1 MNIGNHIIQ
10 KTVDILRM
18 CLILSAL
25 CTCFTT
31 LDLFP
36 FMKEYLIKE
45 ISNKPI
51 ILRQT
56 KKLKSQ
62 LPRLIKDNEGRL
74 VLYTDNISKFTNK
87 KISNIANRVK
97 VF

>member
-1 MNIGNHIIQ
+1 
-10 KTVDILRM
+10 
-18 CLILSAL
+18 
-25 CTCFTT
+25 
-31 LDLFP
+31 
-36 FMKEYLIKE
+36 MKEYLIKE

-56 KKLKSQ
+56 KKLRSQ

-87 KISNIANRVK
+87 KIINIASRVK

>member
-1 MNIGNHIIQ
+1 
-10 KTVDILRM
+10 
-18 CLILSAL
+18 
-25 CTCFTT
+25 
-31 LDLFP
+31 
-36 FMKEYLIKE
+36 MKDYLIKE

-56 KKLKSQ
+56 KKLRSQ

-87 KISNIANRVK
+87 KISNIVNRVK

>member
-1 MNIGNHIIQ
+1 MN
-10 KTVDILRM
+10 
-18 CLILSAL
+18 
-25 CTCFTT
+25 
-31 LDLFP
+31 
-36 FMKEYLIKE
+36 EYLIKE

-56 KKLKSQ
+56 KKLRSQ

>member
-1 MNIGNHIIQ
+1 
-10 KTVDILRM
+10 
-18 CLILSAL
+18 
-25 CTCFTT
+25 
-31 LDLFP
+31 
-36 FMKEYLIKE
+36 MKEYLIKE

-56 KKLKSQ
+56 KKLRSQ

-74 VLYTDNISKFTNK
+74 VLYTENISKFTNK

>member
-1 MNIGNHIIQ
+1 
-10 KTVDILRM
+10 
-18 CLILSAL
+18 
-25 CTCFTT
+25 
-31 LDLFP
+31 
-36 FMKEYLIKE
+36 MKEYLIKE

-56 KKLKSQ
+56 KKLRSQ

-74 VLYTDNISKFTNK
+74 VLYTDNVSKFTNK
-87 KISNIANRVK
+87 YISTIENKVK

>member
-1 MNIGNHIIQ
+1 
-10 KTVDILRM
+10 
-18 CLILSAL
+18 
-25 CTCFTT
+25 
-31 LDLFP
+31 
-36 FMKEYLIKE
+36 MKEYLIKE

-56 KKLKSQ
+56 KKLRSQ

-87 KISNIANRVK
+87 KISNFENRVK
-97 VF
+97 DF

>member
-1 MNIGNHIIQ
+1 
-10 KTVDILRM
+10 
-18 CLILSAL
+18 
-25 CTCFTT
+25 
-31 LDLFP
+31 
-36 FMKEYLIKE
+36 MKEYLIKE

-56 KKLKSQ
+56 KKLRSQ

-87 KISNIANRVK
+87 YISNIENRVK
-97 VF
+97 DF

>member
-1 MNIGNHIIQ
+1 
-10 KTVDILRM
+10 
-18 CLILSAL
+18 
-25 CTCFTT
+25 
-31 LDLFP
+31 
-36 FMKEYLIKE
+36 MKEYLIKE

-56 KKLKSQ
+56 KKLRSQ

-87 KISNIANRVK
+87 IINKIANKVK

>member
-1 MNIGNHIIQ
+1 
-10 KTVDILRM
+10 
-18 CLILSAL
+18 
-25 CTCFTT
+25 
-31 LDLFP
+31 
-36 FMKEYLIKE
+36 MKEYLIKE

-56 KKLKSQ
+56 KKLRSQ

-87 KISNIANRVK
+87 NISNITNRVK
-97 VF
+97 VL

>member
-1 MNIGNHIIQ
+1 MSSSC
-10 KTVDILRM
+10 V
-18 CLILSAL
+18 
-25 CTCFTT
+25 CFTIS
-31 LDLFP
+31 DLFTL
-36 FMKEYLIKE
+36 MKEYLIKE

-56 KKLKSQ
+56 KKLRSQ

>member
-1 MNIGNHIIQ
+1 
-10 KTVDILRM
+10 
-18 CLILSAL
+18 
-25 CTCFTT
+25 
-31 LDLFP
+31 
-36 FMKEYLIKE
+36 MKEYLIKE

-56 KKLKSQ
+56 KNLRSQ

>member
-1 MNIGNHIIQ
+1 
-10 KTVDILRM
+10 
-18 CLILSAL
+18 
-25 CTCFTT
+25 
-31 LDLFP
+31 
-36 FMKEYLIKE
+36 MKEYLIKK

-56 KKLKSQ
+56 KKLRSQ

>member
-1 MNIGNHIIQ
+1 
-10 KTVDILRM
+10 M
-18 CLILSAL
+18 CI
-25 CTCFTT
+25 CFTT
-31 LDLFP
+31 LDLFT

-56 KKLKSQ
+56 KKLRSQ

-87 KISNIANRVK
+87 RISNIENRVK
-97 VF
+97 DF

>member
-1 MNIGNHIIQ
+1 
-10 KTVDILRM
+10 
-18 CLILSAL
+18 
-25 CTCFTT
+25 
-31 LDLFP
+31 
-36 FMKEYLIKE
+36 MKEYLIKE

-97 VF
+97 DF

>member
-1 MNIGNHIIQ
+1 
-10 KTVDILRM
+10 
-18 CLILSAL
+18 
-25 CTCFTT
+25 
-31 LDLFP
+31 
-36 FMKEYLIKE
+36 MKEYLIKE

-56 KKLKSQ
+56 KKLRSQ

-87 KISNIANRVK
+87 RISNIKNRVK
-97 VF
+97 DF

>member
-1 MNIGNHIIQ
+1 MNSENLIIQ
-10 KTVDILRM
+10 KTVDILRIG
-18 CLILSAL
+18 LILFL
-25 CTCFTT
+25 CICFTT
-31 LDLFP
+31 LVLFI

-74 VLYTDNISKFTNK
+74 VLYTDNISKFINK
-87 KISNIANRVK
+87 QNI
-97 VF
+97 

>member
-1 MNIGNHIIQ
+1 
-10 KTVDILRM
+10 
-18 CLILSAL
+18 
-25 CTCFTT
+25 
-31 LDLFP
+31 
-36 FMKEYLIKE
+36 MKEYLIKK

-56 KKLKSQ
+56 KKLRTQ

-74 VLYTDNISKFTNK
+74 VLYTDNISKFINK
-87 KISNIANRVK
+87 SISDISDRVK

>member
-1 MNIGNHIIQ
+1 
-10 KTVDILRM
+10 
-18 CLILSAL
+18 
-25 CTCFTT
+25 
-31 LDLFP
+31 
-36 FMKEYLIKE
+36 MKEYLIKE

-56 KKLKSQ
+56 KKLRSQ

-87 KISNIANRVK
+87 IISNIENRVK
-97 VF
+97 DF

>member
-1 MNIGNHIIQ
+1 
-10 KTVDILRM
+10 
-18 CLILSAL
+18 
-25 CTCFTT
+25 
-31 LDLFP
+31 
-36 FMKEYLIKE
+36 MKEYLIKE

-56 KKLKSQ
+56 KKLRSQ

-87 KISNIANRVK
+87 KISNIPNRVK

>member
-1 MNIGNHIIQ
+1 
-10 KTVDILRM
+10 
-18 CLILSAL
+18 
-25 CTCFTT
+25 
-31 LDLFP
+31 
-36 FMKEYLIKE
+36 MKEYLIKE

-56 KKLKSQ
+56 KKLRSQ

-87 KISNIANRVK
+87 KIINIVNRVK
-97 VF
+97 DF

>member
-1 MNIGNHIIQ
+1 
-10 KTVDILRM
+10 
-18 CLILSAL
+18 
-25 CTCFTT
+25 
-31 LDLFP
+31 
-36 FMKEYLIKE
+36 MKEYLIKE

-56 KKLKSQ
+56 KKLRSQ

-87 KISNIANRVK
+87 KISNIENRVK

>member
-1 MNIGNHIIQ
+1 MQ
-10 KTVDILRM
+10 
-18 CLILSAL
+18 
-25 CTCFTT
+25 
-31 LDLFP
+31 
-36 FMKEYLIKE
+36 EYLIKE

-56 KKLKSQ
+56 KKLRSQ

-87 KISNIANRVK
+87 KISNIVKRVK

>member
-1 MNIGNHIIQ
+1 
-10 KTVDILRM
+10 
-18 CLILSAL
+18 
-25 CTCFTT
+25 
-31 LDLFP
+31 
-36 FMKEYLIKE
+36 MKKYLIKE

-56 KKLKSQ
+56 KKLRSQ

>member
-1 MNIGNHIIQ
+1 
-10 KTVDILRM
+10 
-18 CLILSAL
+18 
-25 CTCFTT
+25 
-31 LDLFP
+31 
-36 FMKEYLIKE
+36 MKEYLIKE

-56 KKLKSQ
+56 KKLRSQ

-74 VLYTDNISKFTNK
+74 VLYTDNISKFINNS
-87 KISNIANRVK
+87 ISNISDRVK

>member
-1 MNIGNHIIQ
+1 
-10 KTVDILRM
+10 
-18 CLILSAL
+18 
-25 CTCFTT
+25 
-31 LDLFP
+31 
-36 FMKEYLIKE
+36 MKEYLIKE

-56 KKLKSQ
+56 KKLRSQ
-62 LPRLIKDNEGRL
+62 LPRLIKDNEGRF

>member
-1 MNIGNHIIQ
+1 
-10 KTVDILRM
+10 
-18 CLILSAL
+18 
-25 CTCFTT
+25 
-31 LDLFP
+31 
-36 FMKEYLIKE
+36 MKEHLIKE

-74 VLYTDNISKFTNK
+74 VLYTDNISKFINK
-87 KISNIANRVK
+87 QNI
-97 VF
+97 

>member
-1 MNIGNHIIQ
+1 
-10 KTVDILRM
+10 
-18 CLILSAL
+18 
-25 CTCFTT
+25 
-31 LDLFP
+31 
-36 FMKEYLIKE
+36 MKEYLIKE

-56 KKLKSQ
+56 KKLRSQ

-74 VLYTDNISKFTNK
+74 ALYTDNISKFTNK